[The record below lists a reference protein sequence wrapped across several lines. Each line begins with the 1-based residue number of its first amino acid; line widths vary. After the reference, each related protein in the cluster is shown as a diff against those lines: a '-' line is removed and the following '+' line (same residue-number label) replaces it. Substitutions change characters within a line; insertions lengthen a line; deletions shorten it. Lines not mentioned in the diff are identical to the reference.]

1 MMVRDRVHAAS
12 KKFLV
17 QGGDARVFGG
27 DVDARWQFDERQVEA
42 RFVEVWTSVL
52 VRPLEAAP
60 TITRDEARELLG
72 DKRTRYVVEGYEF
85 RRFAVGFVE
94 FVARLS
100 TRQSELECD
109 QLWSVAAP
117 RDPTRLC
124 VHFESPDEL
133 ARFSAIARELE
144 KQPRDLLLELALD
157 FMRKF
162 P

>member
-1 MMVRDRVHAAS
+1 MIRDRIHAAS

-27 DVDARWQFDERQVEA
+27 DVDARWQFDEAQVET
-42 RFVEVWTSVL
+42 RFREVWNSVL
-52 VRPLEAAP
+52 QRPLETAA
-60 TITRDEARELLG
+60 TITREEARELLA
-72 DKRTRYVVEGYEF
+72 DKRTRYVTEGYEF
-85 RRFAVGFVE
+85 RRFAVGFSE
-94 FVARLS
+94 FVARLAE
-100 TRQSELECD
+100 RDAELECD
-109 QLWSVAAP
+109 QLWSISAQ

-133 ARFSAIARELE
+133 TRFAALAKELAKHPRE
-144 KQPRDLLLELALD
+144 LLLELALD